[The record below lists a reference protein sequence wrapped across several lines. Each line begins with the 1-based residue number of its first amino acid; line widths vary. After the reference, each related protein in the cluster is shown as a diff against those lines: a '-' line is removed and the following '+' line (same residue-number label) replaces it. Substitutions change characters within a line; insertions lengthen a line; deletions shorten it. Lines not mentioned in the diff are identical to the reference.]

1 METWGI
7 EVRCDP
13 QIFTAGPY
21 GHCPEWA
28 NSIHHQLPLLQVKA
42 NSLRRKAAKSWL
54 SVEAIN
60 ASEGVLGVLLNKHGQ
75 RVIMDQGVQEGT
87 S

>member
-13 QIFTAGPY
+13 QGQFSPLVLRGQI
-21 GHCPEWA
+21 
-28 NSIHHQLPLLQVKA
+28 HQLPLLQVKA

>member
-13 QIFTAGPY
+13 QGQFSPLVLR
-21 GHCPEWA
+21 A